1 MGKNYN
7 CHDWP
12 VMKAQCSTCVF
23 KRTPDD
29 RHWVYPDLA
38 EMVEERMMR
47 VSQICHAPALKGK
60 KQDHLCRGTRDRQIA
75 IFKKATGAGRRRLTA
90 LKAVI
95 DWAAAETQ
103 APGSCE
109 ASI

>member
-60 KQDHLCRGTRDRQIA
+60 KQDHLCRGTRDRQIE
-75 IFKKATGAGRRRLTA
+75 IFYRLGFLNEPTDEA
-90 LKAVI
+90 
-95 DWAAAETQ
+95 WQ
-103 APGSCE
+103 AKRKELGC
-109 ASI
+109 